1 MRWFCC
7 LIVQFIVTPFCYCT
21 FLTSESFLAFPFPP
35 PPFIN
40 NTLPQGYSSFDACL
54 YGWIIVNAELNQL
67 ATQSVDYT
75 SKDISNLQTQLQ
87 TMLSALNEQGP
98 SDPLKTQL
106 ITTFTNIQ
114 TAVSVAPIDITTLQ
128 ALVPEAQ
135 TRLGSWGITFPDGN
149 LGGIPNMPTNPTQ
162 LNAFFWFLQFYN
174 YSFITVAEGL
184 IDPATYFMSVQ
195 STLVTAI
202 NHLATTTAFDSS
214 ILMCGQT
221 GLDLVFNSMSA
232 GTFSLDIL
240 VSAMPYFRQVFLLLA
255 PPGSFQ

>member
-1 MRWFCC
+1 MRWFYCV
-7 LIVQFIVTPFCYCT
+7 IIQFFISPLCFCT
-21 FLTSESFLAFPFPP
+21 FFTSESYLAFPFPP

-40 NTLPQGYSSFDACL
+40 NTLPQGYNSFDACL

-67 ATQSVDYT
+67 ATQTVDYT
-75 SKDISNLQTQLQ
+75 SDDISNLQTQLQ

-98 SDPLKTQL
+98 TNPLKTQL
-106 ITTFTNIQ
+106 ISTFTNIQ
-114 TAVSVAPIDITTLQ
+114 TAVSATPIDITTLQ
-128 ALVPEAQ
+128 ALVLEARN
-135 TRLGSWGITFPDGN
+135 RLDDWGSTFPDGD
-149 LGGIPNMPTNPTQ
+149 LGGVPNMPTNPTQ

-184 IDPATYFMSVQ
+184 MDPETYFTYVQ
-195 STLVTAI
+195 TTLVMAVD
-202 NHLATTTAFDSS
+202 HLATTTAFDSS

-221 GLDLVFNSMSA
+221 GLDLVFNSMTA

-255 PPGSFQ
+255 PSGTFQ